1 MVILIKK
8 RLIIGGI
15 YIKKI
20 FFDFYKKLLYN
31 IYRKVK
37 KAFCPMPTRASDS
50 TLTLNFDLRVFK
62 WY

>member
-8 RLIIGGI
+8 RLITGGI

-20 FFDFYKKLLYN
+20 FDFYKKLLYN